1 MSRQEIQ
8 YRFTSSRNHSRPHC
22 ARGGHAGRRVGLPR
36 ILVTCLKLVTTP
48 CKKTEMA
55 IYGTAL
61 LSFCL
66 LVGLIVGRLLGAL
79 VGVDAN
85 VGGVGI
91 AMLLL
96 VLSCDHLHRS
106 GRLQP
111 PTERGIA
118 FWSSIYIPI
127 VVAMAASQ
135 NVLAA
140 IQGGPVAI
148 VAGVLVVIAC
158 FALVPWISRIGYKNP
173 QSPQTIPHP
182 LRDE

>member
-1 MSRQEIQ
+1 M
-8 YRFTSSRNHSRPHC
+8 
-22 ARGGHAGRRVGLPR
+22 V
-36 ILVTCLKLVTTP
+36 
-48 CKKTEMA
+48 

-66 LVGLIVGRLLGAL
+66 LVGIYLGNLLGIV
-79 VGVDAN
+79 VGVEAN

-96 VLSCDHLHRS
+96 ILISERLQKS
-106 GRLQP
+106 GRLPQ
-111 PTERGIA
+111 PTEKGIL

-140 IQGGPVAI
+140 VKGGPVAI
-148 VAGVLVVIAC
+148 LAGLLAVVVC
-158 FALVPWISRIGYKNP
+158 FGLVPVIGKGGP
-173 QSPQTIPHP
+173 SESEPG
-182 LRDE
+182 EES

>member
-1 MSRQEIQ
+1 
-8 YRFTSSRNHSRPHC
+8 
-22 ARGGHAGRRVGLPR
+22 
-36 ILVTCLKLVTTP
+36 
-48 CKKTEMA
+48 MA

-61 LSFCL
+61 LSLCL
-66 LVGLIVGRLLGAL
+66 VVGLIVGRLIGVL

-96 VLSCDHLHRS
+96 ILIAERLHQS

-111 PTERGIA
+111 PSEQGIL
-118 FWSSIYIPI
+118 FWSSLYIPI

-148 VAGVLVVIAC
+148 FAGVLVVLIS
-158 FALVPWISRIGYKNP
+158 FALVPCITRLG
-173 QSPQTIPHP
+173 QSDSDPPGPSTSA
-182 LRDE
+182 LKEN

>member
-1 MSRQEIQ
+1 
-8 YRFTSSRNHSRPHC
+8 
-22 ARGGHAGRRVGLPR
+22 
-36 ILVTCLKLVTTP
+36 
-48 CKKTEMA
+48 MA

-61 LSFCL
+61 LSIC
-66 LVGLIVGRLLGAL
+66 LIVGLMVGRFLGML

-96 VLSCDHLHRS
+96 ILICDTLQRS

-111 PTERGIA
+111 PSRQGIL

-135 NVLAA
+135 NVIAA
-140 IQGGPVAI
+140 IKGGPLAI
-148 VAGVLVVIAC
+148 IAGILVVI
-158 FALVPWISRIGYKNP
+158 FSFVLVPLISRLGSAPPSAIITE
-173 QSPQTIPHP
+173 SEEE
-182 LRDE
+182 L